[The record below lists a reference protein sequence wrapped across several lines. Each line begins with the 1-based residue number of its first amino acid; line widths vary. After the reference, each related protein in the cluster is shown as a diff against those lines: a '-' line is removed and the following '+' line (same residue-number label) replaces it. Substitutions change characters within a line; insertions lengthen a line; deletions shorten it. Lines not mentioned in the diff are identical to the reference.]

1 MQWHGAVRLASTVP
15 GTNAKRRSTDSKARG
30 SSSRSLLVSS
40 LGASRFRYKKFPSE
54 AEARKFVADNINVA
68 GSMPKPDVPTVKVGA
83 SLNNKSTPSTP
94 DGTRKRKGNESWRSS
109 PAKRSKPDPEV
120 TDPEFIDAPVV
131 YTDGACSKNGKAKAR
146 AGWGVYWGEDSE
158 DNAFGPVYG
167 TATNNRGELIAVEKA
182 LEKAIEKG
190 LTKLVV
196 KTDSNL
202 LVQSINIWIHGWKR
216 KGWKTATGS
225 DVLNKDVL
233 VKIDNL
239 RQKLKVKFMHVR
251 GHAGVDGNEKADKLA
266 RKGAAMYTKMG

>member
-1 MQWHGAVRLASTVP
+1 MGKNDQYYAV
-15 GTNAKRRSTDSKARG
+15 ARG
-30 SSSRSLLVSS
+30 RQVGIYRTWNECKTQVDGFQS
-40 LGASRFRYKKFPSE
+40 ARYKKFPSE
-54 AEARKFVADNINVA
+54 AEARKFVADNISVA
-68 GSMPKPDVPTVKVGA
+68 GSMPKPVAPSMKVETPTT
-83 SLNNKSTPSTP
+83 STPSTS
-94 DGTRKRKGNESWRSS
+94 DGTRKRKENESWRSS
-109 PAKRSKPDPEV
+109 PAKRLKPDPEV
-120 TDPEFIDAPVV
+120 TDPEFINAPVV
-131 YTDGACSKNGKAKAR
+131 YTDGACSKNGTAKAR

-158 DNAFGPVYG
+158 DNEFGPVYG

-251 GHAGVDGNEKADKLA
+251 GHAGVDGNEKADELA